1 MIWISI
7 LRFIQKEWFNLC
19 LSHICLYIFELLG
32 PNVSPQQAL
41 KVGMK
46 RLNKKSSLEIRTCQL
61 LSNELEK
68 K

>member
-1 MIWISI
+1 M
-7 LRFIQKEWFNLC
+7 FKPFMF
-19 LSHICLYIFELLG
+19 YIFDIIG
-32 PNVSPQQAL
+32 TSMSPQQAL

>member
-1 MIWISI
+1 MDFYLTIYDQYF
-7 LRFIQKEWFNLC
+7 FIVKKNSCNL
-19 LSHICLYIFELLG
+19 CLYIFDLLE
-32 PNVSPQQAL
+32 PNMSPQQAL

>member
-1 MIWISI
+1 MDFYVTI
-7 LRFIQKEWFNLC
+7 FIVKYNGCNLC
-19 LSHICLYIFELLG
+19 LSHLCFYIFDILG
-32 PNVSPQQAL
+32 TSMSPQQAL